1 MVPDLDLI
9 VLGSGT
15 SSSIPLVGCLTDP
28 QAGCYCCRSTLDKSD
43 KEAQKNLRRNT
54 SAIIR
59 VKSRIEGE
67 RDKVILIDCG
77 KTFLAGAQEH
87 WPRHGLREIDA
98 VILTHAHADAILG
111 LDDLRGWTL
120 RGAIQPSIPIYL
132 TQDTFKE
139 VSKAFPY
146 LTNAG
151 KATGGGDIPSLT
163 WQIFNENEP
172 FEVCGVEVVPLPVHH
187 GKFFT
192 TPPSP
197 YFCLG
202 FLFARQILYLSDVS
216 YIPQDVWTTLSRYLA
231 LPAYPP
237 TSSISTTNGAEAPG
251 DAGEPEGKKGRVK
264 VLVIDCLRL
273 EPFTSHFG
281 LGQAVATARRVGAE
295 KNYLIGFGHRT
306 SNALWTAGCRALSS
320 GRRSTLPSSPN
331 APIPSFA
338 HQYEAY
344 SGSLDPLTE
353 DEGVW
358 VEKALQ
364 VVESWAAGAAVD
376 EGGRAGVEL
385 NGEEEERVWREWER
399 VWVRPAVD
407 GMTISLRK
415 GKGVTDD
422 EYAEEQ

>member
-1 MVPDLDLI
+1 MSPDLDFI

-15 SSSIPLVGCLTDP
+15 SSSIPLIGCLTDP
-28 QAGCYCCRSTLDKSD
+28 QGGCHCCRSTLDKAD
-43 KEAQKNLRRNT
+43 KGAQKNVRRNT
-54 SAIIR
+54 SAI
-59 VKSRIEGE
+59 VRIKATEEGQ

-77 KTFLAGAQEH
+77 KTFLTGAQEH

-163 WQIFNENEP
+163 WQIFDEKEP
-172 FEVCGVEVVPLPVHH
+172 FEVCGLEVVPLPVHH
-187 GKFFT
+187 GRFFT

-216 YIPQDVWTTLSRYLA
+216 YIPQDVWTTLSQYLT
-231 LPAYPP
+231 LPAFPP
-237 TSSISTTNGAEAPG
+237 TSSSPPRKDSEEKEEK
-251 DAGEPEGKKGRVK
+251 GEKKKLK
-264 VLVIDCLRL
+264 VLIIDCLRL

-281 LGQAVATARRVGAE
+281 LGQAVATARRCGAE

-306 SNALWTAGCRALSS
+306 SNALWVAGCRALSHPTS
-320 GRRSTLPSSPN
+320 RRSIHPSS
-331 APIPSFA
+331 ASQPIPTYA
-338 HQYEAY
+338 HPYEAY
-344 SGSLDPLTE
+344 SGSSNPTLE
-353 DEGVW
+353 DESVW

-364 VVESWAAGAAVD
+364 TVESWALAAPVD
-376 EGGRAGVEL
+376 EGGRAGEEVRE
-385 NGEEEERVWREWER
+385 GSEEERALREWER
-399 VWVRPAVD
+399 VWIRPAVD
-407 GMTISLRK
+407 GMTVSIRA
-415 GKGVTDD
+415 GEGVRDD
-422 EYAEEQ
+422 EYEEE